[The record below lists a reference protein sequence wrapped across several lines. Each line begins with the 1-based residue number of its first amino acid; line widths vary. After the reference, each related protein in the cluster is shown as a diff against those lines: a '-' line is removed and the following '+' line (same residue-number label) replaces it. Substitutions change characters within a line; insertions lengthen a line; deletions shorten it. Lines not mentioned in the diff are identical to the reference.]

1 MDKED
6 TAQSLTIME
15 FGAACFRLVEAALHA
30 RYEESLYGESVTTRM
45 KTLRGILAS
54 GSETST
60 DVFTER
66 DPLKMAGVPAS
77 KLELEPRRPRNSG
90 AQTARA
96 STQRRG
102 STGQQGGG
110 VGELG
115 TQTYLNAH
123 GQVRPKMACTCQH
136 THDYRTCTEHLE
148 IAMQR
153 RGISKKELKPTAH
166 PMTHVGVGRH
176 TGDAL
181 PSHFDVL
188 RLDHARES
196 ATQPRVERNLDKAH
210 SNALSGP
217 FVDPLVIPEMRS
229 FDKAGGPTGLCTHG
243 AGINKW
249 QLKLNALKHGLS
261 WDPREAGMLAFQ
273 TANHRHF
280 GKALTSI
287 RILGSPQ
294 SVDDYIKHL
303 AKTNHEE
310 QGTDFPPSLTHSP
323 FGCLTVLLSLPFV
336 AAGSEPY
343 TNINSLCPDFAPH
356 KSEPCSRP
364 YHPPSSGR
372 HGVTDTTKP
381 IFNGRF
387 GRTLKALKPSSLLF
401 PFPTMGQSLSRLD
414 PTTTETTP
422 HSHTNPLYCLT
433 LRLTR
438 LCLGW
443 PAGESTWDNQGS
455 GYRGDRESGRMGVG
469 RKEASASCSSGP
481 PSVEHQVCL
490 PRLRSPGPLG
500 AQDSAH
506 GQAVSARG
514 GSLPKPLTLKRP
526 WARN

>member
-30 RYEESLYGESVTTRM
+30 QYEESLYGESVTTRM

-249 QLKLNALKHGLS
+249 PLKLNALKHGLS

-303 AKTNHEE
+303 AKTNREE

-323 FGCLTVLLSLPFV
+323 FGCLTGALASFC
-336 AAGSEPY
+336 G
-343 TNINSLCPDFAPH
+343 
-356 KSEPCSRP
+356 
-364 YHPPSSGR
+364 
-372 HGVTDTTKP
+372 
-381 IFNGRF
+381 GRF
-387 GRTLKALKPSSLLF
+387 
-401 PFPTMGQSLSRLD
+401 
-414 PTTTETTP
+414 
-422 HSHTNPLYCLT
+422 
-433 LRLTR
+433 
-438 LCLGW
+438 
-443 PAGESTWDNQGS
+443 
-455 GYRGDRESGRMGVG
+455 
-469 RKEASASCSSGP
+469 
-481 PSVEHQVCL
+481 
-490 PRLRSPGPLG
+490 
-500 AQDSAH
+500 
-506 GQAVSARG
+506 
-514 GSLPKPLTLKRP
+514 
-526 WARN
+526 